1 MDFRSSRPEREAIPR
16 SEPVRTTLPEE
27 PQPKKEGPVAVQR
40 IGSTHH
46 IAKEDKPKKRF
57 IIPVAIAAAV
67 IILIIGGL
75 LVWSKSKGEASG
87 IDSSKYQAV
96 FFTNGQVY
104 FGKLTSLNDN
114 YMKMTDIFYLQTQ
127 GQAESDDKKN
137 PQEIAADQS
146 NVQLIK
152 LGNEVHGPEDEMII
166 SRDQVLFYENL
177 KNDGKVTQII
187 AQYKDNK

>member
-1 MDFRSSRPEREAIPR
+1 M
-16 SEPVRTTLPEE
+16 
-27 PQPKKEGPVAVQR
+27 QH
-40 IGSTHH
+40 IGTTHH
-46 IAKEDKPKKRF
+46 IPKEEKSKKRF
-57 IIPVAIAAAV
+57 VLP
-67 IILIIGGL
+67 ILIAIVVVILGISGFIALTNKSGG
-75 LVWSKSKGEASG
+75 AAG

-127 GQAESDDKKN
+127 DTQTDTDKKN
-137 PQEIAADQS
+137 PQETSTDQNS

-152 LGNEVHGPEDEMII
+152 LGNEVHGPEDAMVI

-177 KNDGKVTQII
+177 KNDGKVATTIK
-187 AQYKDNK
+187 QYKEQK